1 MSLPLWT
8 PDEIAAATG
17 ARVVGRL
24 SAATGVSIDTRTLE
38 PGDLFFAIKGDV
50 HDGHGFVRDA
60 LAKGA
65 AAAVVA
71 EDRAAELAGAGPL
84 LVAPDVLDA
93 MRRLGI
99 AARRRSNAT
108 IVAVTGSVGKTGTK
122 EAMRLA
128 FERLGSTHAS
138 VASYNNHWGVPLTL
152 ARLPR
157 DAAYGVFEIGMNHA
171 GEIEPLTRMVRPH
184 VAVITTVEPVH
195 IEFFRSI
202 SAIADAKGEIFCGI
216 EPGGT
221 AVLNRDNASFERVR
235 AHALAS
241 AAGRVV
247 SFGEHASADVRAE
260 RIILQAR
267 AVGRRGAGARRAAR
281 LPGRRARAP
290 RGDELACGARRRARP
305 PAAISR
311 SRRSASPTF
320 APPAGRG
327 ERIWLSAAG
336 GDFLLVDESLQ
347 RQPGLDARRRLRIS
361 PRPSLGRAAAASR
374 SSATCS
380 SSERRDR
387 RCIASSR
394 RRWSRAAPTSSSP
407 PDRLMTHLVEGLP
420 PERRGGYAASAAE
433 LEAAVLANVRAGD
446 VVMVKGSKGILVSR
460 IVKALKERYGA
471 GARPRRREG
480 LTRMLTYLA
489 EFSSLFS
496 PFNVFRYI
504 TFRTGGATAT
514 ALLFVFWF
522 GPAII
527 SALRLKQGKGQPIRE
542 DGPQSHLLTKRGT
555 PTMGG
560 LMILSGTLV
569 ATLLWANPRNLYVWV
584 RDLRDARLRRHRL
597 LRRLSQGDEAV
608 AQGLFGKVAARARG
622 GDRRSPPAS

>member
-8 PDEIAAATG
+8 LDEIAAATG
-17 ARVVGRL
+17 ARIVGRP
-24 SAATGVSIDTRTLE
+24 SEATGVSIDTRTLA

-71 EDRAAELAGAGPL
+71 EDRAAEFAGAGPL

-241 AAGRVV
+241 AAGRVI
-247 SFGEHASADVRAE
+247 SFGASADVRAE
-260 RIILQAR
+260 RIILKPELSVVEAR
-267 AVGRRGAGARRAAR
+267 VLGEPLVYRVGA
-281 LPGRRARAP
+281 PGRHVAMNSLAVLAAVKAAG
-290 RGDELACGARRRARP
+290 GDLAL
-305 PAAISR
+305 AALGLTDLR
-311 SRRSASPTF
+311 
-320 APPAGRG
+320 PPAGRG

-336 GDFLLVDESLQ
+336 GDFLLVDEAFNANPASMRAALANLAATEP
-347 RQPGLDARRRLRIS
+347 QPRGRRLAVIGDMLE
-361 PRPSLGRAAAASR
+361 LGAQGPALHRELAPAVVASGADLVFAAG
-374 SSATCS
+374 
-380 SSERRDR
+380 
-387 RCIASSR
+387 
-394 RRWSRAAPTSSSP
+394 P
-407 PDRLMTHLVEGLP
+407 LMTHLVEGLP

-460 IVKALKERYGA
+460 IVKALKERYGEA
-471 GARPRRREG
+471 HGRA
-480 LTRMLTYLA
+480 A
-489 EFSSLFS
+489 
-496 PFNVFRYI
+496 
-504 TFRTGGATAT
+504 A
-514 ALLFVFWF
+514 
-522 GPAII
+522 
-527 SALRLKQGKGQPIRE
+527 KG
-542 DGPQSHLLTKRGT
+542 
-555 PTMGG
+555 
-560 LMILSGTLV
+560 
-569 ATLLWANPRNLYVWV
+569 
-584 RDLRDARLRRHRL
+584 
-597 LRRLSQGDEAV
+597 
-608 AQGLFGKVAARARG
+608 
-622 GDRRSPPAS
+622 

>member
-8 PDEIAAATG
+8 LDEIAAATG
-17 ARVVGRL
+17 ARIVGRP
-24 SAATGVSIDTRTLE
+24 SEATGVSIDTRTLA

-71 EDRAAELAGAGPL
+71 EDRAAEFAGAGPL

-221 AVLNRDNASFERVR
+221 AVLNRDNGSFERVR

-260 RIILQAR
+260 RIILKPELSVVEAR
-267 AVGRRGAGARRAAR
+267 VLGEPLVYRVGA
-281 LPGRRARAP
+281 PGRHVAMNSLAVLAAVKAAG
-290 RGDELACGARRRARP
+290 GDLAL
-305 PAAISR
+305 AALGLTDLR
-311 SRRSASPTF
+311 
-320 APPAGRG
+320 PPAGRG

-336 GDFLLVDESLQ
+336 GDFLLVDEAFNANPASMRAALANLAATEP
-347 RQPGLDARRRLRIS
+347 QPRGRRLAVIGDMLE
-361 PRPSLGRAAAASR
+361 LGAQGPALHRELAPAVVASGADLVFAAG
-374 SSATCS
+374 
-380 SSERRDR
+380 
-387 RCIASSR
+387 
-394 RRWSRAAPTSSSP
+394 P
-407 PDRLMTHLVEGLP
+407 LMTHLVEGLP
-420 PERRGGYAASAAE
+420 PERCGGYAASAAE

-460 IVKALKERYGA
+460 IVKALKERYGEA
-471 GARPRRREG
+471 HGRA
-480 LTRMLTYLA
+480 A
-489 EFSSLFS
+489 
-496 PFNVFRYI
+496 
-504 TFRTGGATAT
+504 A
-514 ALLFVFWF
+514 
-522 GPAII
+522 
-527 SALRLKQGKGQPIRE
+527 KG
-542 DGPQSHLLTKRGT
+542 
-555 PTMGG
+555 
-560 LMILSGTLV
+560 
-569 ATLLWANPRNLYVWV
+569 
-584 RDLRDARLRRHRL
+584 
-597 LRRLSQGDEAV
+597 
-608 AQGLFGKVAARARG
+608 
-622 GDRRSPPAS
+622 